1 MIAQDNPT
9 HRGQGLT
16 FLHSR
21 VRRRRCRA
29 VWLMKTDGE
38 IHSGLDGHNEI
49 ITLTNGA
56 LVDAADFAFI

>member
-1 MIAQDNPT
+1 MIAHDNPT

-21 VRRRRCRA
+21 IRRRRCRA
-29 VWLMKTDGE
+29 VWLMKADGE

-49 ITLTNGA
+49 ITLMNGA
-56 LVDAADFAFI
+56 TVDASDIGFI